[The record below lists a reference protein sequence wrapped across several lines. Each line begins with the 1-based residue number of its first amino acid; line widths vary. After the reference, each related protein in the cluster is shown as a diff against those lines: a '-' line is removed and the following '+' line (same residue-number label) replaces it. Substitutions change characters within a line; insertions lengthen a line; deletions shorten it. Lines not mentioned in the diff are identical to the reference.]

1 MGPPRCH
8 SRPVPLALSS
18 GVGRSSAQRT
28 AIRPRS
34 VSSSILQASR
44 GGFEK
49 EHEDN
54 EEAGSLYGNR
64 TLAKVALPALPV
76 GAYWLDVIARDR
88 KEETLGWGSGQVAVS
103 DPRPLSVTLEKDVPQ
118 IP

>member
-1 MGPPRCH
+1 
-8 SRPVPLALSS
+8 
-18 GVGRSSAQRT
+18 
-28 AIRPRS
+28 
-34 VSSSILQASR
+34 
-44 GGFEK
+44 
-49 EHEDN
+49 
-54 EEAGSLYGNR
+54 
-64 TLAKVALPALPV
+64 VALPALPV